1 MGYGSKLVQRVPLFF
16 LLMGL
21 AAFGMG
27 RKASRTNAG
36 GEIPDWV
43 GFLLIG
49 GAVALWVVINVV
61 VGVGSE

>member
-1 MGYGSKLVQRVPLFF
+1 MGYGAKLVQRVPLFF
-16 LLMGL
+16 LLIGL

-27 RKASRTNAG
+27 SKASRTNAG
-36 GEIPDWV
+36 AQIPDWV

-49 GAVALWVVINVV
+49 GSVVLWVVINIV